1 MNSKV
6 ILVGAAILIAIGIF
20 KPDFSNLLPKPGVVV
35 NTPTVEV
42 KEPADPALKIAA
54 LQIVEILKNGGSD
67 RTVDGLEL
75 SKLYLDVANLISL
88 DEENLVVKTTS
99 EIKEINSVAGSMM
112 NLKLKGKYPD
122 FASTAKEL
130 VVSVMGDEVSV
141 LNEESRTKAV
151 SAFEALAWA
160 CYEGAK

>member
-1 MNSKV
+1 MNNK
-6 ILVGAAILIAIGIF
+6 LVLSVAVVLIGIGLL
-20 KPDFSNLLPKPGVVV
+20 KPDLSNLLPKPGVVV

-42 KEPADPALKIAA
+42 KEPTDPAIKTVA
-54 LQIVEILKNGGSD
+54 LQIVEILKNGSSD
-67 RTVDGLEL
+67 RVVDGLEL
-75 SKLYLDVANLISL
+75 SKLYSDIANLISL

-122 FASTAKEL
+122 FALTAKEL
-130 VVSVMGDEVSV
+130 IVTVIGDEVSV
-141 LNEESRTKAV
+141 LNQDSRAKAV